1 MKPNIYPSSEP
12 HFKMRRVEKIKEKKF
27 STSLRFARTI
37 MTAILL
43 LASCFLLLSANA
55 ADNPYAAGDQLFN
68 SGKYEEA
75 ANWYL
80 SFTKEHAG
88 DSKLMPEAYIKLG
101 ESLEKMSDIINTRAE
116 RVCFR
121 SGGKLRGTPCM
132 QDYAAKLNAT
142 YGPGSFEYS
151 EALVIIQYTGVHYNK
166 VADEFPK
173 SDLAAKSAYLRLS
186 KNLVGHPEQVLP
198 RIKAFTDKYKSGEWG
213 RKGRLL
219 WARMNEDIWWIHRKW
234 SWVLYNWSISPE
246 ELIVKAE
253 PYRQEALRSFED
265 LIKKDGG
272 TPEGKMA
279 KKEHELLKV
288 YKDDGRLYGIV
299 NESDIT
305 GTKAIPGIK

>member
-1 MKPNIYPSSEP
+1 MKPNTDHRSPVALIVS
-12 HFKMRRVEKIKEKKF
+12 
-27 STSLRFARTI
+27 
-37 MTAILL
+37 ILL
-43 LASCFLLLSANA
+43 FASCFLLLSANA
-55 ADNPYAAGDQLFN
+55 ADNQYAAGDRLLS

-80 SFTKEHAG
+80 NFTKEHAG
-88 DSKLMPEAYIKLG
+88 DSKLMPGAYIKLG

-121 SGGKLRGTPCM
+121 SGSKLRGTPCM
-132 QDYAAKLNAT
+132 QAYAAKLNAT

-151 EALVIIQYTGVHYNK
+151 EALVIIQYTGAHYNK

-173 SDLAAKSAYLRLS
+173 SGLAAKSAYLRLS
-186 KNLVGHPEQVLP
+186 KNLVGRPDQVLSG
-198 RIKAFTDKYKSGEWG
+198 IKVFTDKYKSGEWG

-219 WARMNEDIWWIHRKW
+219 WARMNEDNWWIHRKW

-265 LIKKDGG
+265 IIKKDGG
-272 TPEGKMA
+272 TAEGKAA
-279 KKEHELLKV
+279 KKEYELLKV

-299 NESDIT
+299 NESDIS